1 MSIRWLKQIFSQSEA
16 KHLMANT
23 ALDAEEEKRQ
33 RVAMLSGDELK
44 AFEWFKMGYTVRWV
58 AETMLLDRR
67 SAKRLFSSVFHK
79 LGAANAAEI
88 CKFYRTTPLQPK
100 DADTEEE

>member
-1 MSIRWLKQIFSQSEA
+1 MRIRWLKQIFSQ
-16 KHLMANT
+16 LGANHTMSST

-33 RVAMLSGDELK
+33 RVMILSGDERK
-44 AFEWFKMGYTVRWV
+44 AFEWFKMGYTTRWV

-67 SAKRLFSSVFHK
+67 SAKRLFGSVFHK
-79 LGAANAAEI
+79 LGVADEVEV

-100 DADTEEE
+100 DVSMEE